1 MRRMK
6 GLSPAEKQKSNDSDS
21 VNRTSTVEDSSG
33 NVNVSINDE
42 DFSFNVDDL
51 TINDLDLGSDW

>member
-1 MRRMK
+1 MK

-21 VNRTSTVEDSSG
+21 INRTSTVEDSSG